1 MGVTRR
7 RRSPHFFK
15 IFMPLLH
22 SQQLVVPSGFLKH
35 MEGDL
40 AETLSLIGPSG
51 NQWDVNL
58 MKRGSTMELDKGW
71 GEFVVDHSLT
81 TGDFLVFRYD
91 SDSHFTVLI
100 FDQNSC
106 EKETAFSA
114 KPSKPTID
122 HGRSKS
128 KPKVKM
134 PEENQEAQNNSKKK
148 RESENSCEKETAF
161 SAKPSKPTI
170 DHGRSKSKPKV
181 KMPEEYQEAQ
191 NNSKMKRES
200 ENSCEKETAFS
211 AKPSKPTIDHGRS
224 KSKLKL
230 KMAEENQEAQNNS
243 KRKRESDACAN
254 ATKKL
259 NNSDLSIEDQSYSS
273 DGAFSASL
281 SASTSSDANDESKRR
296 KVRPTVSS
304 KKGTKESPAMQGE
317 SFSAPLKSQRRQVT
331 QTELDRALQMS
342 KSFKSA
348 YPFTRLVMQD
358 SYCYHHF
365 QVNLP
370 FYFAK
375 KHMVLV
381 NTKMTLWD
389 PEGRPWTVAYLY
401 YRRRAGFKKRM
412 EQIFLCKQP

>member
-1 MGVTRR
+1 MGVTR

-15 IFMPLLH
+15 IFMPQLH

-91 SDSHFTVLI
+91 NDSHFTVLI

-134 PEENQEAQNNSKKK
+134 PEA
-148 RESENSCEKETAF
+148 
-161 SAKPSKPTI
+161 
-170 DHGRSKSKPKV
+170 
-181 KMPEEYQEAQ
+181 
-191 NNSKMKRES
+191 
-200 ENSCEKETAFS
+200 
-211 AKPSKPTIDHGRS
+211 
-224 KSKLKL
+224 
-230 KMAEENQEAQNNS
+230 NQEAQNNS

-259 NNSDLSIEDQSYSS
+259 NKSDLSIEDQSYSS
-273 DGAFSASL
+273 DGAFSSSL

-331 QTELDRALQMS
+331 QAELDRALQMS

-365 QVNLP
+365 QVDRSWMRLR
-370 FYFAK
+370 
-375 KHMVLV
+375 L
-381 NTKMTLWD
+381 LD
-389 PEGRPWTVAYLY
+389 
-401 YRRRAGFKKRM
+401 
-412 EQIFLCKQP
+412 